1 MRINTNII
9 ALTACHNLSI
19 ADKDAS
25 SSIEKLSS
33 GYKINSSKDNPV
45 GAALSAKMK
54 SQIRN
59 LNKASQS
66 TADGISVIETAESV
80 LAETQSMVQRMR
92 ELCVQAANDTYT
104 DQDRVSIMA
113 EIDQLRTEIDRV
125 SEDTDFN
132 TKKLLNGDL
141 GRKSYTNIA
150 GVDVSYVSTDV
161 NAGEYEVHILNQA
174 TQAQYTSGTVT
185 GGVKGSVSIN
195 GVNVEISEFDSA
207 DEIYE
212 KIRDAADKSG
222 ITVTDNNGAYEYV
235 STRYGSKYGI
245 EIKCDDADMRASLGL
260 SSSQTSAYGTDI
272 EVSMVSSSTS
282 KFSPNST
289 ASCDGNKVVITD
301 NNGFMIRIDVGEN
314 IEGDRI
320 IAHVTNIGSMTVQ
333 IGANEGQDIDIDIPR
348 VNCEMMEL
356 DDILA
361 YTSAGA
367 EAAITICDEAIEY
380 ISEVRSR
387 IGAYQNRMEHTQAS
401 QDSTTENLT
410 SALSRMI
417 DVDMAEEMTN
427 YTTQNVITQAATS
440 MLAQA
445 NQLGDKVLQLL
456 Q

>member
-9 ALTACHNLSI
+9 ALTACHNLST
-19 ADKDAS
+19 ADQRTS

-33 GYKINSSKDNPV
+33 GYKINSSRDNPV
-45 GAALSAKMK
+45 GAALSAQMR
-54 SQIRN
+54 SQLRN

-66 TADGISVIETAESV
+66 AADGISVIETAESV
-80 LAETQSMVQRMR
+80 LAESQSMVQRMR

-104 DQDRVSIMA
+104 DEDRKSIMD
-113 EIDQLRTEIDRV
+113 EIDQLRTEIDRI

-141 GRKSYTNIA
+141 GRKSYTNIT
-150 GVDVSYVSTDV
+150 GVDVSYVSTEV
-161 NAGEYEVHILNQA
+161 GSGEYEVHILNEA
-174 TQAQYTSGTVT
+174 TQGQYISGAVS
-185 GGVKGSVSIN
+185 GGVDGSLSIN
-195 GVNVEISEFDSA
+195 GVNVSVSA
-207 DEIYE
+207 SDTIDVIYE

-222 ITVTDNNGAYEYV
+222 VIVTNNNGSFEYV
-235 STRYGSKYGI
+235 SSRYGSKYGV
-245 EIKCDDADMRASLGL
+245 EIKCDDAAVRAGLGID
-260 SSSQTSAYGTDI
+260 SANISDYGTDI
-272 EVSMVSSSTS
+272 EVSMVSNNIS
-282 KFSPNST
+282 KFT
-289 ASCDGNKVVITD
+289 ANATAACDGNKIVITD
-301 NNGFMIRIDVGEN
+301 NNGFKMRIDVGED

-320 IAHVTNIGSMTVQ
+320 IAHVTDIGSMTVQ
-333 IGANEGQDIDIDIPR
+333 IGANEGQEIEIDIPR

-356 DDILA
+356 DDVLA
-361 YTSAGA
+361 YTSSGA
-367 EAAITICDEAIEY
+367 ESAITICDEAIEY

-387 IGAYQNRMEHTQAS
+387 IGAYQNRMEHTQS
-401 QDSTTENLT
+401 NLETTTENMT
-410 SALSRMI
+410 SALSRMV